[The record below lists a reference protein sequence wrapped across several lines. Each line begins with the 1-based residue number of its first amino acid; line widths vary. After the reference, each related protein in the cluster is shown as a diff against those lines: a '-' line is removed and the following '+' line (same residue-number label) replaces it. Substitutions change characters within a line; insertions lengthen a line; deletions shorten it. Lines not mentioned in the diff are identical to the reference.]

1 MAHRW
6 RYESAEG
13 AIVDGP
19 AVEFA
24 DAAEAEDWFGSH
36 WEELAADG
44 VAQVVLLDGAEVVY
58 GPMGLSAP

>member
-13 AIVDGP
+13 APVQGP

-24 DAAEAEDWFGSH
+24 DAAEAEDWFGAH

>member
-13 AIVDGP
+13 APVHGP

-24 DAAEAEDWFGSH
+24 DAAEAEDWFGAH

-44 VAQVVLLDGAEVVY
+44 VAQVVLLDGSQVVY
-58 GPMGLSAP
+58 GPMGLGPA